1 MVEAAGQ
8 QAATSALTG
17 LPSLW
22 FLCTFAL
29 CTCAAPGVWLLRS
42 PCAIPCLWRCRGF
55 IFCQVFSLELAA
67 QFVGLL
73 LAAYTFVCNI
83 VVRAQFSLLCFLAAE
98 SLFSV
103 TAPKFWDYSGC
114 SVVTCLLELHGV
126 AAVAAGELLGIAAI
140 RVC

>member
-8 QAATSALTG
+8 RAAASALTA
-17 LPSLW
+17 LPSLGL
-22 FLCTFAL
+22 LCTFAL

-67 QFVGLL
+67 QLVE
-73 LAAYTFVCNI
+73 VCSI
-83 VVRAQFSLLCFLAAE
+83 VVGVQCSLLCFWAAE

-103 TAPKFWDYSGC
+103 AAPKYWDNSGC
-114 SVVTCLLELHGV
+114 SVVTCLLESHGV
-126 AAVAAGELLGIAAI
+126 AAVAAGELLGVAAI